1 MPRLTLLLPP
11 AARLGG
17 QALPP
22 GVARALGRGDLGR
35 AEAGHAAQLAR
46 HFHASPGALAEAA
59 LTRAADTDPADARDG
74 AWLRADPAHVRP
86 DINGARLLGIGGQL
100 QPSQADVDALLP
112 ALQPLFAE
120 HGLHLDAP
128 HPARWYLRLPT
139 GTVVPAFAAPDD
151 ALGDDLFEHIP
162 GGAEARRW
170 RLLASEAQV
179 TLHNHPRNAARIAAG
194 LPAINALWFWGG
206 GTDAPAV
213 LPDAIASASPTL
225 CSDDVLLHGIARI
238 AKVEA
243 MALSRCDP
251 ATATDALVDL
261 RGERDPARLVG
272 TWLASAVARLPACD
286 LVLDFADGHVIHL
299 RHGQRWRVW
308 RRPLA
313 ALPT

>member
-1 MPRLTLLLPP
+1 MARLTLLLP
-11 AARLGG
+11 ATARFAGHP
-17 QALPP
+17 LPP
-22 GVARALGRGDLGR
+22 ALAQALGRADR
-35 AEAGHAAQLAR
+35 AQHAAGEPAQLAR
-46 HFHASPGALAEAA
+46 HMSLLPLGWPAAA
-59 LTRAADTDPADARDG
+59 LTRLLDAGEDDARDG

-100 QPSQADVDALLP
+100 QPGQADVDALLP

-120 HGLHLDAP
+120 HGLQLDAP
-128 HPARWYLRLPT
+128 HPSRWYLRLPA
-139 GTVVPAFAAPDD
+139 GIALPDFAAPDD

-162 GGAEARRW
+162 GGTDARRW

-206 GTDAPAV
+206 GTDAAAV

-225 CSDDVLLHGIARI
+225 YSDDVLLHGIARI

-243 MALSRCDP
+243 MALSCCDP
-251 ATATDALVDL
+251 ATATDALFDL

-272 TWLASAVARLPACD
+272 TWLASAVARVPACAV
-286 LVLDFADGHVIHL
+286 VLDFADGHIIHL
-299 RHGQRWRVW
+299 RHAQRWRVW

-313 ALPT
+313 VLPA